1 MKKVIV
7 GSVMFMTGIISAF
20 VLLGGAMAYEF
31 EHINLSPFAMTM
43 QILAQYGL
51 TPFLYAAVVIAVVGI
66 IIALLGLIEK

>member
-66 IIALLGLIEK
+66 IIVLLGFKEK

>member
-31 EHINLSPFAMTM
+31 EHINLSPFAMTV

-51 TPFLYAAVVIAVVGI
+51 TPFLYAAVVIAIVGI
-66 IIALLGLIEK
+66 IIVLLGFKEK